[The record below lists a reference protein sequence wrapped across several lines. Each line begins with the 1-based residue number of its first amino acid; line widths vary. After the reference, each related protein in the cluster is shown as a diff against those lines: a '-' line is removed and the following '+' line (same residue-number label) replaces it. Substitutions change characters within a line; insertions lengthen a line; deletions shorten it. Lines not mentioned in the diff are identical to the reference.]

1 MGLCLNAVLR
11 ELAVHPGATR
21 QSEGWRRLEGLLES
35 LYKQGVG
42 SSAVFVLV
50 FASTLPFEYAFL
62 VCQANLSPLI
72 ILSLRSFFRKAGK
85 KKKSELRQ
93 SFMETAIRLDC
104 G

>member
-11 ELAVHPGATR
+11 ELAGHPGATR
-21 QSEGWRRLEGLLES
+21 QSEGWRQLEGLLES

-85 KKKSELRQ
+85 KKNLS
-93 SFMETAIRLDC
+93 
-104 G
+104 